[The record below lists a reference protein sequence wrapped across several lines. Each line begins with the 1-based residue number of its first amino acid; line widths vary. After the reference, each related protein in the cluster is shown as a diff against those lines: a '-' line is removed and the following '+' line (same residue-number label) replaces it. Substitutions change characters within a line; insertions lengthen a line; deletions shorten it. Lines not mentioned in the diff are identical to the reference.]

1 MSLEA
6 CQGLFPCHLIQNLK
20 VNNMSE
26 TNDTQTAAQKLES
39 SSQHAKKALDAAVG
53 AGRAVGDTVKT
64 QAKVAMNAGKEH
76 LGAAAKDLG
85 EAASATYE
93 DLRAQA
99 KSKTDECR
107 GRAEDFLGDAGSYA
121 RDYQTQA
128 ESYVRENPLKAV
140 GIALGVGFLFG
151 ILIRR

>member
-1 MSLEA
+1 M
-6 CQGLFPCHLIQNLK
+6 P
-20 VNNMSE
+20 E
-26 TNDTQTAAQKLES
+26 TNDTKTAAQKLES

-53 AGRAVGDTVKT
+53 AGRAVGETVKT
-64 QAKVAMNAGKEH
+64 QTKVAVDAGREH

-93 DLRAQA
+93 DLRSQA
-99 KSKTDECR
+99 KSKTEEYR
-107 GRAEDFLGDAGSYA
+107 GRAQDFLGDAGTCA

-128 ESYVRENPLKAV
+128 EAYVRENPLQAV

-151 ILIRR
+151 ILLRR

>member
-1 MSLEA
+1 MSLINTTKE
-6 CQGLFPCHLIQNLK
+6 IT
-20 VNNMSE
+20 MSE
-26 TNDTQTAAQKLES
+26 NNDTKSAAQKLES

-53 AGRAVGDTVKT
+53 AGRAVGETVKN
-64 QAKVAMNAGKEH
+64 QSKVAMDAGKEH

-85 EAASATYE
+85 EAASATYD
-93 DLRAQA
+93 DLRTQA
-99 KSKTDECR
+99 KSKTDEYR
-107 GRAEDFLGDAGSYA
+107 GRAQDFIGDAGTYA

-128 ESYVRENPLKAV
+128 EAYVRENPLQAV